1 MQEQINNLVKKN
13 SFWISALVYNS
24 FNEISECESEAVK
37 EANKWK
43 LIDNDSS
50 PKISK
55 IKNTFVNSSWLL
67 GFVIFY

>member
-1 MQEQINNLVKKN
+1 MVLSARTNKYLVKKN

-24 FNEISECESEAVK
+24 FNEISEYEREAVK

-43 LIDNDSS
+43 LIDNESS

-55 IKNTFVNSSWLL
+55 IKKHFC
-67 GFVIFY
+67 